1 MCKEV
6 NVKESEW
13 SECKSFLH
21 SWQVKIQTWM
31 LDSPAHV
38 TSRSSIISSLAVC
51 LREMPFS
58 MFTRNIAVFTF
69 HSTWPHQAEVGSDP
83 ASPSLWKVKIVAG
96 LDGRVV
102 IEKGYGWS
110 WNYMFA
116 DLDQFEMAK
125 ISLQQAGVDQRL
137 NLEWK
142 QFKKFFF
149 HCIAWH
155 GSKFSFRSLHHW
167 NVHEIQLRIRIML

>member
-31 LDSPAHV
+31 LDSPAQV

-58 MFTRNIAVFTF
+58 IVTRNIAVFTF

-102 IEKGYGWS
+102 IERWRKGKLKLYVCWLGSVWNGQDFSPTS
-110 WNYMFA
+110 W
-116 DLDQFEMAK
+116 
-125 ISLQQAGVDQRL
+125 R
-137 NLEWK
+137 
-142 QFKKFFF
+142 
-149 HCIAWH
+149 
-155 GSKFSFRSLHHW
+155 GSEAQPGMKTVQEVLFSLHCLTW
-167 NVHEIQLRIRIML
+167 